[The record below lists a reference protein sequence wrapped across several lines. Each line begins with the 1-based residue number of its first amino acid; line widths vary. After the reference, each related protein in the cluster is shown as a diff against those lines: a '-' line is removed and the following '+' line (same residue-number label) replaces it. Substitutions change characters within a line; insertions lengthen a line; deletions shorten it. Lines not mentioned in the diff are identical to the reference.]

1 MPAILIKKTGEEPG
15 AASLAVTVPVEQVQ
29 QAEARATSAY
39 QRRARLPGFRKGKAP
54 AALVKKQFAD
64 DIRQQAL
71 EELIRESWKA
81 ALAQEALDPV
91 ADPHVHN
98 LKWDVVAGG
107 PVTFEF
113 HVEVKPELTLER
125 IGKFHLKLTVPKVTE
140 EQVQAQLTALREQKA
155 PWVPVTGEKPALKD
169 MVQGTIATREGDAV
183 KDPGPFQIVLGEGGA
198 IPEVEEKI
206 MGMLPG
212 ETLDATVRFPPD
224 FPEEAKRGQTRA
236 IRLTLQE
243 VERQHLAEL
252 DDAFAREVG
261 DFESLAALRKAVRD
275 DLEKDAERDAD
286 ARVRRD
292 VIEQIVEANRVVAPR
307 PLVERAVYV
316 YAQAYGIPEDRLP
329 EFTQEFRPVAEA
341 QVRRDLILDWVV
353 ERHGL
358 RATAAELDARL
369 QEIAARSGKSAPE
382 LRASLEKAKRLRD
395 LERGLTEEKCLRFL
409 CRNPPWSQR
418 DEEPDLPALHHR
430 ALQPGRAHVR
440 HLQPAAPGPH
450 RVPRHA
456 DQRRGLEHHH
466 RPAAVSRRGQPGA
479 GHLPLHQFARRAGV
493 VGHGDLRYDAV
504 PARPREHHLH
514 GDGGL
519 DGLVSA
525 RGRSQGQTLRPAPRP
540 HHDAPA
546 LGRDPGHRGRHRN
559 PGPADPVPAGQAQ
572 RAVRQ
577 AHRQGGGPDREG
589 HGPGSLHVRRG
600 SQGVRAN

>member
-1 MPAILIKKTGEEPG
+1 MPAISIKKTAEEPG

-81 ALAQEALDPV
+81 ALAQEALHPV

-125 IGKFHLKLTVPKVTE
+125 IGKFHLKRTVPKVTE

-169 MVQGTIATREGDAV
+169 MVQGTIATREGDEV
-183 KDPGPFQIVLGEGGA
+183 KDPKPFNIVLGEGGA
-198 IPEVEEKI
+198 IPEVEERL
-206 MGMLPG
+206 MSMLPG

-243 VERQHLAEL
+243 VKRQHLPEL

-261 DFESLAALRKAVRD
+261 DFESLDALRQEVRWT
-275 DLEKDAERDAD
+275 
-286 ARVRRD
+286 
-292 VIEQIVEANRVVAPR
+292 
-307 PLVERAVYV
+307 
-316 YAQAYGIPEDRLP
+316 
-329 EFTQEFRPVAEA
+329 EFAQEFRPVAEA

-353 ERHGL
+353 EHHGL

-369 QEIAARSGKSAPE
+369 QEVAARSGKTAAE

-395 LERGLTEEKCLRFL
+395 LERGFTEEKVFTFL
-409 CRNPPWSQR
+409 LSQSTV
-418 DEEPDLPALHHR
+418 E
-430 ALQPGRAHVR
+430 
-440 HLQPAAPGPH
+440 
-450 RVPRHA
+450 
-456 DQRRGLEHHH
+456 
-466 RPAAVSRRGQPGA
+466 
-479 GHLPLHQFARRAGV
+479 
-493 VGHGDLRYDAV
+493 
-504 PARPREHHLH
+504 
-514 GDGGL
+514 
-519 DGLVSA
+519 SA
-525 RGRSQGQTLRPAPRP
+525 
-540 HHDAPA
+540 
-546 LGRDPGHRGRHRN
+546 
-559 PGPADPVPAGQAQ
+559 
-572 RAVRQ
+572 
-577 AHRQGGGPDREG
+577 
-589 HGPGSLHVRRG
+589 
-600 SQGVRAN
+600 